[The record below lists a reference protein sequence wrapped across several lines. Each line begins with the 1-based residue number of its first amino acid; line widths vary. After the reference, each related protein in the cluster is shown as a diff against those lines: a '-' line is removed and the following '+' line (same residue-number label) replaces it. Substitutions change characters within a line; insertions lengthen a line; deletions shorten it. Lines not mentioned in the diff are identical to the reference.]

1 MLRDEKIFKYSIAVF
16 LGFLLGALVWCP
28 LSYKI
33 MKARFYD
40 DLKADQVEIQEQLN
54 MILESQPELYLQ
66 TKHLIRLMNGFESD
80 MNEREKM
87 VLTRDMPSRTIEIK
101 PNEED

>member
-1 MLRDEKIFKYSIAVF
+1 MLRDEKIFKYSIAIF

-28 LSYKI
+28 LTYHI

-40 DLKADQVEIQEQLN
+40 DLKTDQIEIQEQLN
-54 MILESQPELYLQ
+54 ILLDSQPELYLQ
-66 TKHLIRLMNGFESD
+66 TKHLIRLMNGFETQ
-80 MNEREKM
+80 MNKREKM
-87 VLTRDMPSRTIEIK
+87 ILTRDMPSRTIEIK

>member
-40 DLKADQVEIQEQLN
+40 DLKADQTEIQEQLN
-54 MILESQPELYLQ
+54 MVLESQPELYLQ
-66 TKHLIRLMNGFESD
+66 TRHLIRLMNGFEMQ

-87 VLTRDMPSRTIEIK
+87 ILTRDMPANEVIIGPS
-101 PNEED
+101 EED

>member
-16 LGFLLGALVWCP
+16 LGFILGALVWCP

-66 TKHLIRLMNGFESD
+66 TKHLIRLMNGFETQ
-80 MNEREKM
+80 MNKREKM
-87 VLTRDMPSRTIEIK
+87 VLTRDMPSKVIIV
-101 PNEED
+101 PSEED

>member
-1 MLRDEKIFKYSIAVF
+1 MFRDEKIFKYSIAVF
-16 LGFLLGALVWCP
+16 LGFLLGALAWCP
-28 LSYKI
+28 LTYHI

-40 DLKADQVEIQEQLN
+40 DLRTDQVAIQEQLN
-54 MILESQPELYLQ
+54 MILDSQPELYLQ